1 MISED
6 FKQKILEA
14 IRKDRELFDGSDAMY
29 ATRIGISPS
38 QYSRISNGETDKVIS
53 DAKWYS
59 IAQQLGVSLSRSM
72 VWKTANTPIFQYIIT
87 QLETCQRQSFSSM
100 LCDLSDIGKS
110 YAARYY
116 ARNHKNVIYV
126 DCSQVKSKQRLI
138 RFIAKEFGVD
148 ANGRYA
154 DVYENLVNHLK
165 TLQNPLIILDEA
177 GDLQYE
183 AFLEIK
189 ALWNAYEGCAYYMI
203 GADGLKEKMQRNI
216 EHKKV
221 GYTELFSRF
230 GKRYGNASDAIQK
243 ELPTDL
249 LTLTATQIIKANL
262 IAGDVNVILN
272 NIMGEDKR
280 PSLRRIEVELN
291 KTQL

>member
-6 FKQKILEA
+6 FKLKILEA

-38 QYSRISNGETDKVIS
+38 QYSRISNGEIDKVIS

-59 IAQQLGVSLSRSM
+59 IAQQLWVRLSPHPD
-72 VWKTANTPIFQYIIT
+72 WKTANTPIFQYIIT
-87 QLETCQRQSFSSM
+87 QLETCQKQSFSSM

-110 YAARYY
+110 YTARYY

-126 DCSQVKSKQRLI
+126 DCSQAKSKQRLI
-138 RFIAKEFGVD
+138 RSIAKEFGVD

-154 DVYENLVNHLK
+154 DVYENLINHLK

-230 GKRYGNASDAIQK
+230 GKRYGNATDAIQK

-249 LTLTATQIIKANL
+249 LTLTATLIIKANL
-262 IAGDVNVILN
+262 VAGDVNVILN
-272 NIMGEDKR
+272 NIMGEDNR
-280 PSLRRIEVELN
+280 PSIRRIKVELN
-291 KTQL
+291 KIQK